1 VRLTFVMVG
10 DMIKPVRIV
19 HEGRRDAAETEAVRE
34 QVKAEVKVKRLSGPH
49 VDLSLS
55 LIAER
60 PRRARGSAAV
70 VGVHGKSWLKAS

>member
-55 LIAER
+55 LIAESPPPGER
-60 PRRARGSAAV
+60 IGRCSRC
-70 VGVHGKSWLKAS
+70 SWKILA